1 VLISILPLS
10 LVNSFVWPGE
20 STVTVILAL
29 EPGPF
34 IASTFRAVPDAF
46 SVGNPFFQVAAIF
59 TNYSARHFKNYSF
72 FRLIFITAAST
83 CKQQAH
89 YQYSCNQDGFMQK
102 IILPSNFP
110 VWLTSII
117 ILYE

>member
-1 VLISILPLS
+1 VLITILPFS

-20 STVTVILAL
+20 SAIAVILAL
-29 EPGPF
+29 EPGPL

-59 TNYSARHFKNYSF
+59 TDYSTRHFKNYCF
-72 FRLIFITAAST
+72 FRHYFIIAAST
-83 CKQQAH
+83 CEQHAN

-102 IILPSNFP
+102 NVLPSSFP

-117 ILYE
+117 IL